1 MVKLHKCISEIKVN
15 ELKVTNL
22 YVKMGISIFNC
33 VETKDYITSCNKS
46 EKNCKF
52 EARQCLWF
60 HVCTSVVVEAMTAEA
75 KAKAKAIVSES
86 KAKAKATASE
96 AEAKAKDL
104 PPRPRPRPRP
114 VLNF

>member
-1 MVKLHKCISEIKVN
+1 MELTEHVRTLTSFADLSSLHIAN
-15 ELKVTNL
+15 TQ
-22 YVKMGISIFNC
+22 
-33 VETKDYITSCNKS
+33 VEEVFLTGVLD
-46 EKNCKF
+46 
-52 EARQCLWF
+52 
-60 HVCTSVVVEAMTAEA
+60 SVVVEAMTAEA

>member
-1 MVKLHKCISEIKVN
+1 MFISKEVTKFFTFHLSCCAGYTLIRGYIN
-15 ELKVTNL
+15 RQLK
-22 YVKMGISIFNC
+22 ISFPCDDNMNGWLM
-33 VETKDYITSCNKS
+33 YPPAYS
-46 EKNCKF
+46 
-52 EARQCLWF
+52 
-60 HVCTSVVVEAMTAEA
+60 SVVVEAMTAEA